1 MYRYPAH
8 ILPSHLHK
16 HLRSTDIPDHACFA
30 RKISSCA
37 LPLTIQD
44 IYDNKQAYTQ
54 AKEFWEGVSVSLI
67 SVYKTRDVRFKIKK
81 DCDRDYHAL
90 WDNGDVDLPKSQDV
104 IYDKEATYVGMSAD
118 KIKSAAFN
126 VRATESFMNSE
137 KLSKFAELIPSI
149 TLKFEHAPTL
159 CNYWH
164 FNIFM
169 YTGEKDTERLDLSNH
184 LGIEKNQV
192 EKIARIVTASD
203 SYAALFVLPNKIH
216 RCNLRKKA
224 YLKANTK
231 HNNI

>member
-1 MYRYPAH
+1 MHKYPAH

-16 HLRSTDIPDHACFA
+16 HLRCTEIPNHACFA

-37 LPLTIQD
+37 LPLTEQD
-44 IYDNKQAYTQ
+44 IYDNKQVYTQ
-54 AKEFWEGVSVSLI
+54 AKEFLEGVSVSLI

-81 DCDRDYHAL
+81 DSDRDYHTL
-90 WDNGDVDLPKSQDV
+90 WGNGDVELPESKDV
-104 IYDKEATYVGMSAD
+104 IYDKATPYVGMSAN
-118 KIKSAAFN
+118 KIKSAKFN
-126 VRATESFMNSE
+126 VRATESFVNSE
-137 KLSKFAELIPSI
+137 KLSKFADLIPLI

-169 YTGEKDTERLDLSNH
+169 YTGEKDTERLDISNQ
-184 LGIEKNQV
+184 LGMGKNQV
-192 EKIARIVTASD
+192 EKIARIVTASE
-203 SYAALFVLPNKIH
+203 SYAALFVLPDKIH